1 MIENLIES
9 CTTCGGGPE
18 GAFADLIGRNVAA
31 LQWVEACDARQLDQ
45 PDCPRAVEV
54 CVERV

>member
-18 GAFADLIGRNVAA
+18 GAFADLVGRNVAA
-31 LQWVEACDARQLDQ
+31 LEWVEAGDARQLD
-45 PDCPRAVEV
+45 
-54 CVERV
+54 